1 MASKE
6 IWVLAEVR
14 GERVTRG
21 TLQLI
26 GAARGLA
33 AEGGFEPAAVLV
45 GGSDGIAAGLAEL
58 APKVLRLDG
67 PGLDPYEATRHAAAL
82 AELVKTRGAPFAF
95 LAPAS
100 STGLDLAP
108 RLAALL
114 GTGYLSS
121 CVALKLEGGA
131 LVARRPVYGGKAYEE
146 IAFAA
151 GPAFLTAR
159 PGGFPVP
166 EKLAARGTTEVIPI
180 SLPDLLGFEI
190 VARRSTSGG
199 RQDVSEAKRVVSGGR
214 GMGDAARF
222 AMIEDLAAALDAAV
236 GASRALVDAG
246 FRPHSEQVGKS
257 GKTISPELYVAC
269 GISGAI
275 HHTLGMNTSKVVV
288 AINSDPEA
296 LIFKSADF
304 GIVGDGAQVVPALA
318 AAIRKVAKKA

>member
-1 MASKE
+1 MASQE
-6 IWVLAEVR
+6 IWVLIEVR
-14 GERVTRG
+14 GGDVTRG
-21 TLQLI
+21 SLQIL

-33 AEGGFEPAAVLV
+33 AAGGAEAVAVLT
-45 GGSDGIAAGLAEL
+45 GGDDRVAGVLSEH
-58 APKVLRLDG
+58 APLVVRLQG
-67 PGLDPYEATRHAAAL
+67 PGLDTYEATRHAAAL
-82 AELVKTRGAPFAF
+82 AELVKARGAPLAV

-100 STGLDLAP
+100 STGLELVP

-114 GTGYLSS
+114 GAGYLSS
-121 CVALKLEGGA
+121 CVALSLDGGT
-131 LVARRPVYGGKAYEE
+131 LQARRPVHGGKAYEDV
-146 IAFAA
+146 AFT
-151 GPAFLTAR
+151 GRPALATAR
-159 PGGFPVP
+159 PGGFPMP
-166 EKLAARGTTEVIPI
+166 ERLAARGRIETVPI
-180 SLPDLLGFEI
+180 ALPDRLGFEI
-190 VARRSTSGG
+190 SARTPTAVG

-214 GMGDAARF
+214 GMGDAAKF
-222 AMIEDLAAALDAAV
+222 AMVEELASVLDAAV
-236 GASRALVDAG
+236 GSSRALVDAG

-318 AAIRKVAKKA
+318 AALRKVVKKA

>member
-14 GERVTRG
+14 GGGVTRG
-21 TLQLI
+21 SLQIL
-26 GAARGLA
+26 GAARALA
-33 AEGGFEPAAVLV
+33 AGGGCEALAILTGGDDGVAGVLSEHAPA
-45 GGSDGIAAGLAEL
+45 
-58 APKVLRLDG
+58 VLRLDG
-67 PGLDPYEATRHAAAL
+67 PGLEPYEATRHAAAL
-82 AELVKTRGAPFAF
+82 ADLVKTRGEPMVV

-100 STGLDLAP
+100 STGLELVP

-114 GTGYLSS
+114 GAGYLSS
-121 CVALKLEGGA
+121 CVALSWDGGA
-131 LVARRPVYGGKAYEE
+131 LVARRPVHGGKAYEDV
-146 IAFAA
+146 AFTAR
-151 GPAFLTAR
+151 PALVTAR
-159 PGGFPVP
+159 PGGFPMP
-166 EKLAARGTTEVIPI
+166 EKLAARGRIEIVPI
-180 SLPDLLGFEI
+180 ALPDRLGFEI
-190 VARRSTSGG
+190 VARRSTAAG

-214 GMGDAARF
+214 GMGDAAKF
-222 AMIEDLAAALDAAV
+222 ALIEELAAALDAAV

>member
-1 MASKE
+1 MASKD

-14 GERVTRG
+14 GGRVTRG
-21 TLQLI
+21 TFQLL

-33 AEGGFEPAAVLV
+33 AATGGGAAAILV
-45 GGSDGIAAGLAEL
+45 GGDEGIAAGLAEY
-58 APKVLRLDG
+58 APLVVRLDG

-82 AELVKTRGAPFAF
+82 AELVGRRGAPMAV

-100 STGLDLAP
+100 SVGLELVP

-114 GTGYLSS
+114 GAGYLSS
-121 CVALKLEGGA
+121 CVALSIDGDD
-131 LVARRPVYGGKAYEE
+131 LVARRPVHGGKAYEE
-146 IAFAA
+146 VAFTAK
-151 GPAFLTAR
+151 PALLTAR
-159 PGGFPVP
+159 PGGFPMP
-166 EKLAARGTTEVIPI
+166 SHLDAAGAIEVVAIA
-180 SLPDLLGFEI
+180 LPDRLGFE
-190 VARRSTSGG
+190 VVERKATAAG
-199 RQDVSEAKRVVSGGR
+199 RQDVSEAKRVVAAGR

-222 AMIEDLAAALDAAV
+222 ALIEELAAALDAAV

-296 LIFKSADF
+296 LVFRSADL

-318 AAIRKVAKKA
+318 AALRKVVKKA

>member
-14 GERVTRG
+14 GGRVTRG
-21 TLQLI
+21 TLQIL

-33 AEGGFEPAAVLV
+33 ARDGAEAVAVLV
-45 GGSDGIAAGLAEL
+45 GGDDGIAAGLADY
-58 APKVLRLDG
+58 APTVLRLDG
-67 PGLDPYEATRHAAAL
+67 PGLEPYEATRHAAAL
-82 AELVKTRGAPFAF
+82 AVLVETRGAPLAV

-100 STGLDLAP
+100 STGLELVP
-108 RLAALL
+108 RIAALL
-114 GTGYLSS
+114 SAGYSSS
-121 CVALKLEGGA
+121 CTALSIEGGT
-131 LVARRPVYGGKAYEE
+131 LTARRPVYGGKAYEE
-146 IAFAA
+146 VAFVTA
-151 GPAFLTAR
+151 PALLTAR
-159 PGGFPVP
+159 PGGFPMP
-166 EKLAARGTTEVIPI
+166 EMLAAKGGTEPVPI
-180 SLPDLLGFEI
+180 ALPDRLGFEI
-190 VARRSTSGG
+190 VERRSTAAG

-222 AMIEDLAAALDAAV
+222 AMIEDLASALDAAV

-246 FRPHSEQVGKS
+246 FRPHAEQVGKS